1 MRFQIESDSRVIQ
14 DSWSDPTR
22 FGLIFDRHV
31 DRIFRLVAT
40 RVSRQ
45 DAADITADVF
55 ERAFRSRHRYDTTYR
70 SAIPWLA
77 GIARNVIG
85 EYFRA
90 KRRNPSFSLA
100 QPYAEFETE
109 SVDRICAS
117 DAAPRIS
124 GALSMLRPAE
134 RETFLLYALDGL
146 SYNEISRLMGV
157 APGTVA
163 SRISRARNHILDA
176 EPDLRLSADKPRV
189 ARDAT

>member
-31 DRIFRLVAT
+31 DRIFRLVT
-40 RVSRQ
+40 MRVPRQ

-55 ERAFRSRHRYDTTYR
+55 ERAFRSRHRYDITYR
-70 SAIPWLA
+70 NATPWLK
-77 GIARNVIG
+77 GIARNLIG
-85 EYFRA
+85 DYLRA
-90 KRRNPSFSLA
+90 RRRDQSLPLA

-109 SVDRICAS
+109 SVNRICAL
-117 DAAPRIS
+117 DAAPMIS
-124 GALSMLRPAE
+124 GALAVIPPAE

-146 SYNEISRLMGV
+146 TYTEISRLLAI

-163 SRISRARNHILDA
+163 SRISRARAHILNA
-176 EPDLRLSADKPRV
+176 EPDLRRHAPEPRIS
-189 ARDAT
+189 RGKS

>member
-31 DRIFRLVAT
+31 DRIFRLVT
-40 RVSRQ
+40 MRVPRQ

-55 ERAFRSRHRYDTTYR
+55 ERAFRSRNRYDTTYR
-70 SAIPWLA
+70 SAVPWLK

-85 EYFRA
+85 DYLRA
-90 KRRNPSFSLA
+90 KRRNRILSLA
-100 QPYAEFETE
+100 QTHTEFETD

-117 DAAPRIS
+117 DAAAMIS
-124 GALSMLRPAE
+124 GALSLLASAE

-146 SYNEISRLMGV
+146 TYTEISRLLGV

-163 SRISRARNHILDA
+163 SRISRARAHILDA
-176 EPDLRLSADKPRV
+176 EPDLRRHAPEPRIS
-189 ARDAT
+189 RGKS